1 MTIDPEPVRKFVRL
15 RAQIDDLEDQVAE
28 LKRQRDNLADCIS
41 ASFIDA
47 GVSGLPI
54 TVDGESFSVHI
65 VRPLAVYKRAGIETA
80 QLAEVLASIGMEDI
94 VKASVSQQSLQSR
107 VREMLANDEQVPEAL
122 ANILDIQ
129 EKTELRAVRSA
140 KADTLSSKAA
150 RNLQ

>member
-1 MTIDPEPVRKFVRL
+1 
-15 RAQIDDLEDQVAE
+15 
-28 LKRQRDNLADCIS
+28 
-41 ASFIDA
+41 
-47 GVSGLPI
+47 
-54 TVDGESFSVHI
+54 
-65 VRPLAVYKRAGIETA
+65 
-80 QLAEVLASIGMEDI
+80 MEDI